1 MMKRITAIILAVLML
16 SGCQLATEEKRE
28 DRLQD
33 KLVGVF
39 VTFEPL
45 ELDFDIEGYL
55 NDHPGVLS
63 GGEVTLDPGEGMEYA
78 QRLPVTVADG
88 DWLVPGHEGIGIGRY
103 WNAGRAFPGKA
114 SAS

>member
-45 ELDFDIEGYL
+45 DLEFDIEGYL

-63 GGEVTLDPGEGMEYA
+63 GGEVTLD
-78 QRLPVTVADG
+78 RKSVV
-88 DWLVPGHEGIGIGRY
+88 
-103 WNAGRAFPGKA
+103 
-114 SAS
+114 